1 MRSGTCSGASGP
13 QAVKRK
19 SNNIKS
25 NILIWLRG
33 GNQAWPV
40 KCIIPVRTSNL
51 PCYAWRK
58 AWGDVMWNRIEFLVS
73 TDEWAKVGP
82 VDVDTDSPIL
92 DIFWVVFI
100 VLAVACA
107 VAWRMRLIN
116 RR

>member
-1 MRSGTCSGASGP
+1 
-13 QAVKRK
+13 
-19 SNNIKS
+19 
-25 NILIWLRG
+25 
-33 GNQAWPV
+33 
-40 KCIIPVRTSNL
+40 
-51 PCYAWRK
+51 
-58 AWGDVMWNRIEFLVS
+58 MWNRIEFLVS

-82 VDVDTDSPIL
+82 IDVDTDSPIL